1 MKINR
6 IDHISINVGDFNKS
20 LKFYRD
26 ILGLKL
32 LNTIRMPEYSITYLG
47 LPDGGR
53 IELIDY
59 RIIQKRSETDNLQI
73 GLRHIAFNADNLE
86 EWEKLLKNKGVKIIL
101 SATDLVEVGVKV
113 LVFEDP
119 DGTILEICKA
129 L

>member
-1 MKINR
+1 MNLNS
-6 IDHISINVGDFNKS
+6 IDHISINIGNFNES
-20 LKFYRD
+20 LKFYCGT
-26 ILGLKL
+26 LGLKEQ
-32 LNTIRMPEYSITYLG
+32 NTVRIPECNITYLE

-59 RIIQKRSETDNLQI
+59 GMCKERADADSLRV
-73 GLRHIAFNADNLE
+73 GLSHIAFDSDNLE
-86 EWEKLLKNKGVKIIL
+86 AWEQHLKNNGVKIIL
-101 SATDLVEVGVKV
+101 PVTDLIEVGVKV